1 VQKILEIGNSEMS
14 NPIPKKLLLVLPLL
28 VLLLVPA
35 ASFAAGAQ
43 AKAKERPEQE
53 SAAQPRQHTSRS
65 PGADYV
71 IGTDDLLFISVW
83 KEPDLTRTVPVR
95 PDGKI
100 TLPLVGDITASG
112 LTPQQLEDN
121 ITKLL
126 GTYVS
131 SPAVTVTVQEVRSQ
145 RFNIVG
151 EVQKPGAY
159 SLIKPM
165 TVLDGIALAGGLKD
179 FANSKK
185 IYVLR
190 VKADGAQV
198 RLPFNY
204 KQVIKGENIGQ
215 NVELEAHDT
224 IVVP

>member
-1 VQKILEIGNSEMS
+1 MS
-14 NPIPKKLLLVLPLL
+14 HRIPKNLTLVLFLL
-28 VLLLVPA
+28 GLLLVPA
-35 ASFAAGAQ
+35 ASFAADSQ
-43 AKAKERPEQE
+43 AKVKEQPAQK
-53 SAAQPRQHTSRS
+53 SAAEPSQQTSRT

-112 LTPQQLEDN
+112 LTPEQLQEN

-126 GTYVS
+126 GNYVS

-145 RFNIVG
+145 RFNVVG

-190 VKADGAQV
+190 TKADGSQV

-204 KQVIKGENIGQ
+204 KDVIKGKDISQ